1 MLEDSSERAVNV
13 IDYVNVIVYVNVIDY
28 VNVIEYV
35 NVIDYVNVIVMLSI
49 QLLCLKENDT
59 DTQRDV
65 SCRCA
70 AKP

>member
-1 MLEDSSERAVNV
+1 MLEDSSERA
-13 IDYVNVIVYVNVIDY
+13 
-28 VNVIEYV
+28 V